1 MIDDINAGKGALG
14 MVAKDEEFARKLRN
28 TLDKVSRMA
37 DQLEAGQGTAGKF
50 LKDPSMY
57 NNTDQLL
64 LETRTL
70 VKAIREN
77 PKKYLTIRFRIF

>member
-1 MIDDINAGKGALG
+1 

-37 DQLEAGQGTAGKF
+37 DQLEAGQGTAGRF
-50 LKDPSMY
+50 LKNPSIY